1 MPKQKLREAIQKAIS
16 EGIEKGIEQEIL
28 SFLAKPEDTIIE
40 QEEVKEIKEPSADDL
55 IKELLEGETE

>member
-40 QEEVKEIKEPSADDL
+40 HE
-55 IKELLEGETE
+55 

>member
-1 MPKQKLREAIQKAIS
+1 MPKQKLREAIQKVIS
-16 EGIEKGIEQEIL
+16 EGIERGIEQEIL

-55 IKELLEGETE
+55 IKQLLEGETE